1 MKRLT
6 RVVLVVALAVGLL
19 WVMWQAVD
27 RALSDR
33 PCAQRDVNS
42 TGVCVAGSRVG
53 MIVTPGRFVR

>member
-27 RALSDR
+27 HAAWEDAPLY
-33 PCAQRDVNS
+33 
-42 TGVCVAGSRVG
+42 GGSN
-53 MIVTPGRFVR
+53 

>member
-27 RALSDR
+27 RTAWEDAIDYGDS
-33 PCAQRDVNS
+33 N
-42 TGVCVAGSRVG
+42 
-53 MIVTPGRFVR
+53 